1 MWGNFAAAVK
11 SKEGTIAAELMLG
24 KVIAV
29 VFLMATAEEWT
40 SRESDSLPEEG
51 MATTADI
58 VAVEAEKI
66 PSEGRLCSAGEKPDV
81 AEEKTGAAMWE
92 SIFWVLAD
100 SMRKRNTKYAL
111 IPT

>member
-1 MWGNFAAAVK
+1 MVYVYTSCDQSYNIYTIWQN
-11 SKEGTIAAELMLG
+11 IAAELMLG

-29 VFLMATAEEWT
+29 VFLMAAAEEWT

-51 MATTADI
+51 MATAANI

-81 AEEKTGAAMWE
+81 A
-92 SIFWVLAD
+92 
-100 SMRKRNTKYAL
+100 
-111 IPT
+111 